1 MTNSRT
7 KGHGFER
14 EIVNLFKDELG
25 YCKRNLDQYAEKD
38 HGDIILKPFCVECKR
53 YANGHW
59 HREDWW
65 NQVVKSAGDKYI
77 PLLVYRFDRQPT
89 KFVFPLFVV
98 GDYVRKDNETFTVC
112 TREAMLIMREVI
124 SEAS

>member
-1 MTNSRT
+1 VTNSRT
-7 KGHGFER
+7 KGHSFER

-38 HGDIILKPFCVECKR
+38 HGDILLHPFCVECKR
-53 YANGHW
+53 YAKGHW
-59 HREDWW
+59 HKDEWW
-65 NQVVKSAGDKYI
+65 SQVLKSAGKKYI
-77 PLLVYRFDRQPT
+77 PLLVYRFDRQPI

-98 GDYVRKDNETFTVC
+98 GDFIRRDNETFTVGIN
-112 TREAMLIMREVI
+112 EAMLIMREVI